1 MFDPFAYTGKDNT
14 LIYCTTQ
21 IIQSMAGDSTIRQAI
36 YVALAN
42 PLLIVALF
50 FVSVSSPRWLV
61 FFVFLSEDACLQNP
75 SDETFLKRGVT
86 TNTLIASRPSPS
98 FLAIPSTI
106 SAYIL
111 WAHTLLQN
119 QGGDA
124 PLLDILSGD
133 GIAGLEE
140 CGAIQEV
147 RQRGARSAK
156 PAIVNRQD
164 TVEDDIWALVG
175 GIAEEFAGW
184 L

>member
-1 MFDPFAYTGKDNT
+1 MRP
-14 LIYCTTQ
+14 
-21 IIQSMAGDSTIRQAI
+21 AI

-42 PLLIVALF
+42 PLLIVAVF
-50 FVSVSSPRWLV
+50 FVSVSSPHWLIFFCSL
-61 FFVFLSEDACLQNP
+61 FFVFLFFWVKTLACKTP

-86 TNTLIASRPSPS
+86 TNTLIALRPSSS
-98 FLAIPSTI
+98 FLAILSTI

-133 GIAGLEE
+133 GTAGVEE
-140 CGAIQEV
+140 CGAIQEL
-147 RQRGARSAK
+147 RQRGARSAR
-156 PAIVNRQD
+156 PAIINHQD
-164 TVEDDIWALVG
+164 TVEDDIGAPVS